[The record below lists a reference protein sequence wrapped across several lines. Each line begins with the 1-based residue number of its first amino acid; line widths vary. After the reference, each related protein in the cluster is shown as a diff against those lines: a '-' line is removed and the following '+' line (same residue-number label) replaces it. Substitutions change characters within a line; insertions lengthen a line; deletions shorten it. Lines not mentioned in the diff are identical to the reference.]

1 MKTKCGLAVTDNVN
15 RISIENVHKCMVTG
29 CSSERS
35 SVTFAGQ
42 ESRPY
47 SKTGIHFDDN
57 KYYYYKIAQLR
68 RRTREYCFPSYIS
81 I

>member
-1 MKTKCGLAVTDNVN
+1 M
-15 RISIENVHKCMVTG
+15 SIELVLKIFINAMVTG

-47 SKTGIHFDDN
+47 SNTGIHLDVINAHILQAKHYDQDDR
-57 KYYYYKIAQLR
+57 KWR
-68 RRTREYCFPSYIS
+68 
-81 I
+81 

>member
-1 MKTKCGLAVTDNVN
+1 MSMELVLKIFINA
-15 RISIENVHKCMVTG
+15 MFTG

-57 KYYYYKIAQLR
+57 KCTITSGEHNDQDDRKWH
-68 RRTREYCFPSYIS
+68 
-81 I
+81 

>member
-1 MKTKCGLAVTDNVN
+1 MKAKCGLAVTDNVN
-15 RISIENVHKCMVTG
+15 RISIEFFINAMVTG

-57 KYYYYKIAQLR
+57 KCTITSREAQRPR
-68 RRTREYCFPSYIS
+68 RP
-81 I
+81 